1 MITVSKKIIT
11 CFLMASLLF
20 GCTLANG
27 ATSQIPH
34 ATAQPA
40 QSPTPETVTCTVTA
54 FEALNLRSAPG
65 TSAAVITTLAH
76 GDLLTILPEPA
87 QDNWIYV
94 RAGDHQG
101 WINQTYCKRSNSNE

>member
-1 MITVSKKIIT
+1 MKKIIT
-11 CFLMASLLF
+11 VSLMAFLLL

-27 ATSQIPH
+27 ASSQLPH
-34 ATAQPA
+34 ATEKPA
-40 QSPTPETVTCTVTA
+40 QLSKPSTPETITCTVTA

-76 GDLLTILPEPA
+76 DDLLTILPQPA
-87 QDNWIYV
+87 QGNWIYV

-101 WINQTYCKRSNSNE
+101 WINQTYCKRNQ